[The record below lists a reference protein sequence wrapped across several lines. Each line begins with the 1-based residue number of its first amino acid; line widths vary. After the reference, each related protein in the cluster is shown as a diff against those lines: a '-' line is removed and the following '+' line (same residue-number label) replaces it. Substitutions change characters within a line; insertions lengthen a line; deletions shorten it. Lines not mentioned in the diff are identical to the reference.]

1 MIKKL
6 IILSFE
12 YNLIIIYNNIMPVE
26 SFKTFDV
33 KNLVLP
39 TPEENKNKPEITKFQ
54 LMSVP
59 QYPKDGKS
67 EMAQIQGPWTTLSYY
82 GITSKLDKN
91 GKPRLNN
98 AGQPLSDRER
108 GKIKIPF
115 DLDNADAKKL
125 YELLCS
131 IDKKTETDK
140 EQIFGDK
147 KKAAVYKYQPIV
159 RQAAENPDAPDDAP
173 LPPDYFVIKFDLDY
187 NTGNVNTKLFVNDDG
202 ERTEV
207 GIATVDDM
215 MKYIRYKCEFRPV
228 FSICKLFAARSAD
241 SEGKR
246 KYGFGLKLKLIEVRP
261 MKSMKDETETFF
273 IDTDNEEEA
282 VERKELVASKDA
294 PIAKETKTTKTK
306 NSKAV

>member
-1 MIKKL
+1 
-6 IILSFE
+6 
-12 YNLIIIYNNIMPVE
+12 MPVE
-26 SFKTFDV
+26 SFKSFDV
-33 KNLVLP
+33 KNLVL
-39 TPEENKNKPEITKFQ
+39 TAPEENKLKPEITKYQ

-67 EMAQIQGPWTTLSYY
+67 EMAQIQGPWTNLSFY

-91 GKPRLNN
+91 GKPRMNN

-115 DLDNADAKKL
+115 DMENVDSKKL
-125 YELLCS
+125 YELLS
-131 IDKKTETDK
+131 AIDKKAETEK

-147 KKAAVYKYQPIV
+147 KKASIYKYQPIV
-159 RQAAENPDAPDDAP
+159 RQAAENPDAPEDAV
-173 LPPDYFVIKFDLDY
+173 LPPDYFVIKFDLDWS
-187 NTGNVNTKLFVNDDG
+187 TGNVNTKLFVNDNG

-207 GIATVDDM
+207 NIVTVDDM
-215 MKYIRYKCEFRPV
+215 SKYVRYKCEFRPI
-228 FSICKLFAARSAD
+228 FSICKMFAARSAD

-273 IDTDNEEEA
+273 IDTDDEEE
-282 VERKELVASKDA
+282 VERKELVTTKDA
-294 PIAKETKTTKTK
+294 PAPKETKTAP
-306 NSKAV
+306 KAVPKGK

>member
-1 MIKKL
+1 
-6 IILSFE
+6 
-12 YNLIIIYNNIMPVE
+12 MPVE
-26 SFKTFDV
+26 SYKTFDV

-39 TPEENKNKPEITKFQ
+39 TPEENKNKPEITKYQ

-98 AGQPLSDRER
+98 AGQSLSDRER

-115 DLDNADAKKL
+115 DLDNEDAKKL
-125 YELLCS
+125 HELLCS
-131 IDKKTETDK
+131 IDKKAETDK

-159 RQAAENPDAPDDAP
+159 RQAPENPDAPDDTP

-187 NTGNVNTKLFVNDDG
+187 NTGNVNTKLFVNDNG
-202 ERTEV
+202 ERSEV
-207 GIATVDDM
+207 SVTTVDDM

-261 MKSMKDETETFF
+261 MKNMKDETETFF
-273 IDTDNEEEA
+273 IDTDNEEE
-282 VERKELVASKDA
+282 ERKELVAPKDTSV
-294 PIAKETKTTKTK
+294 AKETKTTKAK